1 MIYEL
6 FLKFMIYAFLGW
18 CMETVYCSA
27 VRKRF
32 VYRGF
37 LYGPYCPIYGVGAKV
52 INFVLGS
59 VDTSPAADITLIFFG
74 GMFLCSAV
82 EYAASFLLEK
92 LFGLTLWDYSSYP
105 LNLKGRIWVGYS
117 LWWGLVCVVL
127 VKVIDPFVAG
137 LLGRL
142 TEKIL
147 IAAAVFL
154 FVIIAA
160 DLTLTLLKFNSV
172 KRGLAAMKALAK
184 NIRER
189 MQISVEGWADET
201 KALLKSEN
209 ETDADKL
216 EYRRLA
222 RKLRK
227 ARLIEVFPRLK
238 IRKLTDQ
245 LKELKNAFFGKNK

>member
-37 LYGPYCPIYGVGAKV
+37 LYGPYCPIYGVGATV

-59 VDTSPAADITLIFFG
+59 VDTSPADITLIFFG

-92 LFGLTLWDYSSYP
+92 LCGLTLWDYSSYP

-172 KRGLAAMKALAK
+172 KRGLAAMKTLAK